1 MATVMAE
8 VALDDTLKD
17 FDDDKEFVNAV
28 GECRDLFSFH
38 LLILMKTC
46 LVTRRTRRIW
56 IRLRKYRRG
65 G

>member
-28 GECRDLFSFH
+28 GECRVLSPLL
-38 LLILMKTC
+38 LLILMKT
-46 LVTRRTRRIW
+46 
-56 IRLRKYRRG
+56 
-65 G
+65 

>member
-28 GECRDLFSFH
+28 GESEGYLLSF

-46 LVTRRTRRIW
+46 LVN
-56 IRLRKYRRG
+56 
-65 G
+65 

>member
-28 GECRDLFSFH
+28 GECRILFSFL

-46 LVTRRTRRIW
+46 LVN
-56 IRLRKYRRG
+56 
-65 G
+65 